1 MQLHPFINI
10 LKINNKLKETI
21 FWNQI
26 KNETCV
32 HAGNIFTKCSP
43 RSTSFYDRLF
53 PPTFASCTESLN

>member
-26 KNETCV
+26 KNETCMQETFSQSV
-32 HAGNIFTKCSP
+32 HLAVHHFMTDCSHQH
-43 RSTSFYDRLF
+43 
-53 PPTFASCTESLN
+53 SLLVQSR